1 MVGSS
6 LIFYQT
12 EGWLLHFFLYDHVIL
27 NTVLLLFLCIRV
39 SRCHIIFISLSFP
52 GWVWVNLWMSTL
64 VDLELMISAG
74 SVEACALPKSIY
86 SSSKHNLLLPSAL
99 FSAKSM
105 FWIGQNVALCFG
117 RKSAFL

>member
-39 SRCHIIFISLSFP
+39 SRCHIIFLSLSFP
-52 GWVWVNLWMSTL
+52 GWVWVNLWMSVL
-64 VDLELMISAG
+64 VDLELMISGG
-74 SVEACALPKSIY
+74 SVEACTLPY
-86 SSSKHNLLLPSAL
+86 SSSKHNLLSPSAFFCL
-99 FSAKSM
+99 TVKSM
-105 FWIGQNVALCFG
+105 FWIGQNVAFML
-117 RKSAFL
+117 LL